1 MEKDQLAAKMSFQG
15 IPQTYQHRP
24 NDGSQPVNYPEYQN
38 GGNQTVAE
46 DLQGTAI
53 HFHQHQH
60 SVTMPRIG
68 GAIIPSLL
76 LAGVVAATVKTNG
89 EIEEIKWLVP
99 VFAILCFWKNL

>member
-1 MEKDQLAAKMSFQG
+1 MNFQG
-15 IPQTYQHRP
+15 IPPTYQQP
-24 NDGSQPVNYPEYQN
+24 SNDGSRPVQYPVYQN
-38 GGNQTVAE
+38 GENQAAVE
-46 DLQGTAI
+46 DIQGTAI

-60 SVTMPRIG
+60 SVTIPRIG

-99 VFAILCFWKNL
+99 VFAVLCFWKNL